1 MARQKRILTEEE
13 KTRILKA
20 KQELK
25 NYKHDIKYIN
35 EKIDDTEETRT
46 ILEKVTATW
55 SPTKTNSSKDSPDK
69 FADVISDVEDLKTEC
84 EDRLQAL
91 MLKKVSIDNKIDSM
105 KYPYKTLLYLRYV
118 RCKSWMEI
126 ASELDY
132 SLRQVYNL
140 HGDALYEYSKI

>member
-1 MARQKRILTEEE
+1 MSRQKRILTEEE
-13 KTRILKA
+13 KARILKA
-20 KQELK
+20 KEELK
-25 NYKHDIKYIN
+25 NYKHDIKYIS
-35 EKIDDTEETRT
+35 EKIDDTEETKA
-46 ILEKVTATW
+46 ILEKVTANW
-55 SPTKTNSSKDSPDK
+55 SLTKTNSANDSSDK

-118 RCKSWMEI
+118 RCKGWMEI

-132 SLRQVYNL
+132 SLRQVYRV
-140 HGDALYEYSKI
+140 HGDALFEYSKL